1 MKRKVFLGAIV
12 WTLLITVVHISLNIG
27 WTELS
32 KQVEVMR
39 GERREELIVGFL
51 PVT

>member
-1 MKRKVFLGAIV
+1 MKRKVFLGAIA
-12 WTLLITVVHISLNIG
+12 WTVLITAIHVWLNIG